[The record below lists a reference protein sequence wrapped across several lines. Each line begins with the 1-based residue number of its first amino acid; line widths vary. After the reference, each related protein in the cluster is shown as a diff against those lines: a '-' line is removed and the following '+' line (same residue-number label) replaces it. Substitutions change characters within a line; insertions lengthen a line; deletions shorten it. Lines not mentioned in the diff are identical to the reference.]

1 MIIFSNENENESENN
16 AGNENEN
23 ESENKTGNENS
34 ANIADDFDEIEISIA
49 QTGDSMGNIIGAAE
63 AKEETEKIGLTDLP
77 LGETGITANKRISEL
92 VATEFIKEHHAKFH
106 KGNLRSGM
114 VLEYDGSIILLG
126 DVNPGAQIRATGN
139 IIVLG
144 ALKGVAHAGA
154 QGERDAYVFALNLAP
169 VQLRIANIITRFP
182 NTNNSKSNITPE
194 YAYVEDGT
202 VYVSTFE

>member
-1 MIIFSNENENESENN
+1 MIVFSNESEIENEDEM
-16 AGNENEN
+16 EI
-23 ESENKTGNENS
+23 ENS
-34 ANIADDFDEIEISIA
+34 SNISEDLDSDEIEISIA
-49 QTGDSMGNIIGAAE
+49 QTGDSMGNIIEAAE
-63 AKEETEKIGLTDLP
+63 AKEAAEKTVLSDLP
-77 LGETGITANKRISEL
+77 ASELDITANKRISEL

-169 VQLRIANIITRFP
+169 VQLRIADIITRFP
-182 NTNNSKSNITPE
+182 DNGNSKSNINPE

-202 VYVSTFE
+202 VYVSAFE

>member
-1 MIIFSNENENESENN
+1 MIVFSDENEI
-16 AGNENEN
+16 ENEK
-23 ESENKTGNENS
+23 ENDAEMEAVNTSDAG
-34 ANIADDFDEIEISIA
+34 DDADEIEISIA
-49 QTGDSMGNIIGAAE
+49 QTGDSMGNIIEAAE
-63 AKEETEKIGLTDLP
+63 AKDAAEKTVITDLP
-77 LGETGITANKRISEL
+77 EGEIDISANKRISEL

-169 VQLRIANIITRFP
+169 VQLRIADIITRFP
-182 NTNNSKSNITPE
+182 DNGNSKSNINPE

-202 VYVSTFE
+202 VYVSAFE

>member
-1 MIIFSNENENESENN
+1 MIVFSDENEI
-16 AGNENEN
+16 ENECEMEIVN
-23 ESENKTGNENS
+23 SSDTG
-34 ANIADDFDEIEISIA
+34 DDADEIEISIA
-49 QTGDSMGNIIGAAE
+49 QTGDSMGNIIEAAE
-63 AKEETEKIGLTDLP
+63 AKEAAEKTAIADFP
-77 LGETGITANKRISEL
+77 EGELEISANKRISEL

-169 VQLRIANIITRFP
+169 VQLRIADIITRFP
-182 NTNNSKSNITPE
+182 DNGNSKSNINPE

-202 VYVSTFE
+202 VYVSAFE

>member
-1 MIIFSNENENESENN
+1 MIVFSDENEI
-16 AGNENEN
+16 ENEGEVEAVN
-23 ESENKTGNENS
+23 SSETM
-34 ANIADDFDEIEISIA
+34 DDSDEIEISIA
-49 QTGDSMGNIIGAAE
+49 QTGDSMGNIIEAAE
-63 AKEETEKIGLTDLP
+63 AKEAAEKTAITDLP
-77 LGETGITANKRISEL
+77 EGELDFTANKRISEL

-169 VQLRIANIITRFP
+169 VQLRIADIITRFP
-182 NTNNSKSNITPE
+182 DNGNSKSNINPE

-202 VYVSTFE
+202 VYVSAFE

>member
-1 MIIFSNENENESENN
+1 MIIFSNENENTSD
-16 AGNENEN
+16 
-23 ESENKTGNENS
+23 
-34 ANIADDFDEIEISIA
+34 IADNCDEIEISVA
-49 QTGDSMGNIIGAAE
+49 QVGDSMENIIEAAE
-63 AKEETEKIGLTDLP
+63 VKENAEKTEPIISLTDEP
-77 LGETGITANKRISEL
+77 EITTNKRISEL

-144 ALKGVAHAGA
+144 TLKGVAHAGA
-154 QGERDAYVFALNLAP
+154 NGERDAYVFALKLAP
-169 VQLRIANIITRFP
+169 VQLRIADIITRFP
-182 NTNNSKSNITPE
+182 ESSNSKSNINPE

-202 VYVSTFE
+202 VFVSTFE

>member
-1 MIIFSNENENESENN
+1 MIVFSDENEIENENEGEMAAANTLD
-16 AGNENEN
+16 
-23 ESENKTGNENS
+23 TG
-34 ANIADDFDEIEISIA
+34 DDADEIEISIA
-49 QTGDSMGNIIGAAE
+49 KTGDSMGNIIEAAE
-63 AKEETEKIGLTDLP
+63 AKEAAEKTAITDLSE
-77 LGETGITANKRISEL
+77 GEFQITANKRISEL

-126 DVNPGAQIRATGN
+126 DVNPGAQVRATGN

-169 VQLRIANIITRFP
+169 VQLRIADIITRFP
-182 NTNNSKSNITPE
+182 DNGNSKSNINPE

-202 VYVSTFE
+202 VYVSAFE

>member
-1 MIIFSNENENESENN
+1 MIVFSDENEI
-16 AGNENEN
+16 ENEGQM
-23 ESENKTGNENS
+23 EVVNS
-34 ANIADDFDEIEISIA
+34 SNTADDTDEIEISIA
-49 QTGDSMGNIIGAAE
+49 QTGDSMGNIIEAAE
-63 AKEETEKIGLTDLP
+63 ARDASEKTSTTHLP
-77 LGETGITANKRISEL
+77 EGEFEITANKRISEL

-169 VQLRIANIITRFP
+169 VQLRIADIITRFP
-182 NTNNSKSNITPE
+182 DNANSKSNINPE

-202 VYVSTFE
+202 VYVSAFE